1 MFLTNA
7 GTSPKMPH
15 TSPAYLNQPMRA
27 ISMTAATDTQ
37 SRLCLPSAASTR
49 RAQNQEVS
57 AINMRSNTYFGTPQA

>member
-1 MFLTNA
+1 
-7 GTSPKMPH
+7 
-15 TSPAYLNQPMRA
+15 
-27 ISMTAATDTQ
+27 MTAATDTQ